1 MQSANLCKVQIYAK
15 CKTMQNAKKIQNLD
29 ESQIFLL
36 ERSHIPRRLWS
47 NDHRFQDV
55 AATTILLKE
64 SRVDVTF
71 LIPGL

>member
-1 MQSANLCKVQIYAK
+1 MW
-15 CKTMQNAKKIQNLD
+15 D
-29 ESQIFLL
+29 ESQIFLS
-36 ERSHIPRRLWS
+36 ERSHVPRRPWS

-55 AATTILLKE
+55 AATAILLKE